1 MKTVL
6 SVVLVS
12 GLVALAGC
20 DNIFGSDQAVILSV
34 PKIDAPAT
42 VSSGASF
49 TVTLTV
55 QTGGCKS
62 FSRLEVEKSTT
73 GVHVVPWGTDASI
86 GRKDISC
93 PTDIREESHAIQID
107 PPFSG
112 PYQVFVDQGRLMPV
126 TATIQVQ

>member
-6 SVVLVS
+6 SVVLLS
-12 GLVALAGC
+12 GLIALTGC
-20 DNIFGSDQAVILSV
+20 NVFDPDRSVILSV

-42 VSSGASF
+42 VTAGASF

-55 QTGGCKS
+55 QTGGCRS
-62 FSRLEVEKSTT
+62 FSRLEVQKSNS
-73 GVHVVPWGTDASI
+73 GVHVVPWGTDARI
-86 GRKDISC
+86 GNKGVIC
-93 PTDIREESHAIQID
+93 PAIITDEPHAIQID

>member
-12 GLVALAGC
+12 GLVAVTGC
-20 DNIFGSDQAVILSV
+20 NIFDPDQSVILSV

-42 VSSGASF
+42 VSTGSSF
-49 TVTLTV
+49 TVTITV

-62 FSRLEVEKSTT
+62 FDRLEVEKSNT
-73 GVHVVPWGTDASI
+73 GVHVVPWGTDAAI
-86 GRKDISC
+86 GSKGISC
-93 PTDIREESHAIQID
+93 PQDIREEPHAIQID

-112 PYQVFVDQGRLMPV
+112 PYQVFVDQGRLAPV
-126 TATIQVQ
+126 VATIQVQ